1 MARTINKVRK
11 KATPPMPPLTLGR
24 PPPRERGPPV
34 KAIRKSKVTA
44 PEVVSFKSMAACM
57 AEAILK
63 CQQYKRA
70 KAKNGTGVKRVKL
83 TEAEKAAR
91 KENRRIASEEKKQQ
105 KAAERLAKQAARVI
119 LNPGKYKKEKGFWT
133 KDAKAAR
140 KAKWDAGYDGRIE
153 RKFMKAQKAKL
164 KEVQYA
170 TAGPAVHFNMY
181 ISFKLITFFIADMIH
196 GRELAAH
203 YKKHPPY
210 KNPFKPTKDE
220 INKVYANDEKGKA
233 SFLKMLSQSSIP
245 NQNPFEQELPIKWN
259 NPNNMERN
267 INPVLQPGA
276 HKKTP
281 VTDADGHILGY
292 NIQYR
297 KNASSKQT
305 QLAFGPNQG
314 KVMNTSKRGKG
325 LGTSTDPVVFT

>member
-1 MARTINKVRK
+1 
-11 KATPPMPPLTLGR
+11 
-24 PPPRERGPPV
+24 
-34 KAIRKSKVTA
+34 
-44 PEVVSFKSMAACM
+44 
-57 AEAILK
+57 
-63 CQQYKRA
+63 
-70 KAKNGTGVKRVKL
+70 
-83 TEAEKAAR
+83 
-91 KENRRIASEEKKQQ
+91 
-105 KAAERLAKQAARVI
+105 
-119 LNPGKYKKEKGFWT
+119 
-133 KDAKAAR
+133 
-140 KAKWDAGYDGRIE
+140 
-153 RKFMKAQKAKL
+153 
-164 KEVQYA
+164 
-170 TAGPAVHFNMY
+170 
-181 ISFKLITFFIADMIH
+181 MIH

-314 KVMNTSKRGKG
+314 KVMKSSKRGKG
-325 LGTSTDPVVFT
+325 LGTSADPVVFT